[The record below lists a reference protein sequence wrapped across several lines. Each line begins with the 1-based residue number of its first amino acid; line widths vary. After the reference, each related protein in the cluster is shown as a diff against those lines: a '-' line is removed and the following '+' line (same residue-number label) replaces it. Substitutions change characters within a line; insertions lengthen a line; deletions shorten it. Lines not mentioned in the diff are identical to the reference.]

1 MKLRVD
7 IFLARALR
15 WMSVSSGDELSCIS
29 SFSLFKAYCGGL
41 SRRIFHVVIKNYRS
55 TDQSPLKIRFT
66 KKYLGF
72 FRGNA
77 ENVIFLK
84 NMLLDGVKSEM
95 NQLLQIITYRI
106 LKFRFWR
113 KFKTISSIKWTQ
125 NRHL

>member
-72 FRGNA
+72 FLEMRK
-77 ENVIFLK
+77 IHIISLK
-84 NMLLDGVKSEM
+84 KLLDGVKTEM
-95 NQLLQIITYRI
+95 NRLRQIITYRF
-106 LKFRFWR
+106 LKFRFGE
-113 KFKTISSIKWTQ
+113 KFKVSNGHKMIAFD
-125 NRHL
+125 

>member
-66 KKYLGF
+66 KKYLDLF
-72 FRGNA
+72 NRGNA

-84 NMLLDGVKSEM
+84 KMLDGVKSEI
-95 NQLLQIITYRI
+95 N
-106 LKFRFWR
+106 
-113 KFKTISSIKWTQ
+113 
-125 NRHL
+125 

>member
-72 FRGNA
+72 FKGNA
-77 ENVIFLK
+77 E
-84 NMLLDGVKSEM
+84 D
-95 NQLLQIITYRI
+95 TYNHFEKIVR
-106 LKFRFWR
+106 WR
-113 KFKTISSIKWTQ
+113 KNRNESITSNHYIPIFEIQIWGKIQSFKWTQ
-125 NRHL
+125 NDCF